1 MKKFALINGKVYVE
15 RGDFRQALYTED
27 GVIKLVGS
35 NEEILAMAG
44 EGCETIDAKGKTVIP
59 GLNDAHLHFLFVGI
73 GLSRV
78 NTMGCKSLDEL
89 VERCRA
95 FMAAHPEECKHGMFS
110 MGYNEDLFTEGEKRA
125 PNRYDLDKISTEVP
139 VILSRACGHIAVTNS
154 KALEMLDV
162 KPGPLPDG
170 GYPVFDENGE
180 PTGAFNE
187 AAYYPQRLLPEYSV
201 EDYER
206 LFMLGNR
213 HAIECGVTSVQSND
227 LNKIVGNREDLKAA
241 IDNVYK
247 DGRADIR
254 YHHQIC
260 FYSPEEFEKACAS
273 GEYFEIG
280 KVGNP
285 KMTNGPLKLF
295 SDGSLGGRTATI
307 REGYRD
313 DPGNYGVSNIDQKD
327 LMEFCRIADKYG
339 VQVCTHV
346 IGDKAIEDTMKAYES
361 VLHYGEKVVNPCR
374 HILMHCQITDAEM
387 MQKIA
392 EDDLI
397 PCYQPIF
404 LDYDM
409 HIVESRCG
417 KDLCS
422 TSYAFGTADRLGIHQ
437 SFGTDSP
444 VEDLDPFPGIYCAV
458 TRKDKNGWPEGGWNP
473 QECIDVYT
481 AVDAYTAGSAYQ
493 EFAEDYKG
501 RIKPGFLCDLAV
513 LDKDIFTCDPMEIK
527 DIRCDMTII
536 DGEVVYERE
545 AR

>member
-1 MKKFALINGKVYVE
+1 MKKLALINGKVYVE
-15 RGDFRQALYTED
+15 RGDFRQAVYAED
-27 GVIKLVGS
+27 GVIKAVGS
-35 NEEILAMAG
+35 NDEILALAG
-44 EGCETIDAKGKTVIP
+44 PEAKVVDVAGKTVIP
-59 GLNDAHLHFLFVGI
+59 GINDAHLHFLFVGI

-78 NTMGCKSLDEL
+78 DTMGCKSLDEL
-89 VERCRA
+89 ISRCKD
-95 FMAAHPEECKHGMFS
+95 FMAAHPEECKHGILS
-110 MGYNEDLFTEGEKRA
+110 MGYNEDLFTEGPKRA

-139 VILSRACGHIAVTNS
+139 VIMVRVCGHIAVTNS

-162 KPGPLPDG
+162 KPGPLPRG

-187 AAYYPQRLLPEYSV
+187 AAYYPQQLLPEFTV
-201 EDYER
+201 EDFER
-206 LFMLGNR
+206 LFMLADA

-227 LNKIVGNREDLKAA
+227 LNQIVGNREDLHTA

-247 DGRADIR
+247 NNKAHIR

-260 FYSPEEFEKACAS
+260 YYSPEEFEKDCAS
-273 GEYFEIG
+273 GAYFKIG
-280 KVGNP
+280 EVGNP

-295 SDGSLGGRTATI
+295 GDGSLGGRTATI
-307 REGYRD
+307 RGGYKD
-313 DPGNYGVSNIDQKD
+313 DPGNFGVPNIQPEE
-327 LMEFCRIADKYG
+327 LLEYCRIADKYG

-346 IGDKAIEDTMKAYES
+346 IGDKAVEDTMKAYET
-361 VLHYGEKVVNPCR
+361 VLHYGEEKVNPYR

-387 MQKIA
+387 MKEIA
-392 EDDLI
+392 KDDLI

-417 KDLCS
+417 KELCS
-422 TSYAFGTADRLGIHQ
+422 TSYAFGTADKLGIHQ

-444 VEDLDPFPGIYCAV
+444 VEDLNPFPGIYCAV
-458 TRKDKNGWPEGGWNP
+458 TRKDKKGWPEGGWNP

-493 EFAEDYKG
+493 EFKENEKG
-501 RIKPGFLCDLAV
+501 RIKPGFLCDMAV
-513 LDKDIFTCDPMEIK
+513 LDTDIFTCDPMQIK
-527 DIRCDMTII
+527 DIKCDMTII
-536 DGEVVYERE
+536 DGDVVFERK
-545 AR
+545 